1 MLSLDVVVKLLC
13 WRYHLNPNYYSVVRI
28 SVYGCGKHSA
38 ASLVS
43 LVIINFNLGLDLDG
57 EPVIDDYN
65 LDYTFR

>member
-13 WRYHLNPNYYSVVRI
+13 WRYHLNANYYSIVRN

-43 LVIINFNLGLDLDG
+43 LVINNFNLALDLDG

-65 LDYTFR
+65 LVYTFR